1 MSAEEARQDEAEG
14 GEVERLRQELAA
26 VRQRLQDEVA
36 YRQAQAESS
45 RQRSETEQLRL
56 HAEELKR
63 RRQAEQALEQHRSEL
78 AKAREAYKGLKQR
91 YNALQKD
98 YLSQEEK
105 LTRLAEEDEAQSR
118 AAARAAWQSAEEEV
132 GRLETELGETR
143 QALTEAHERNQQL
156 EQTLASLQGLADQG
170 GSDEDEQAALRD
182 EVAKLRKALELS
194 ERGREQANQ
203 RAVRLADQL
212 VGLQAQTQTE
222 PESPAA
228 ANEAPQRGRAV
239 STGAGN
245 AVPVDLTEANAVLVA
260 AQGGP
265 GSDARTADP
274 AAADLGA
281 ELAEEFQIIPADASL
296 ERDQLQARQNRV
308 ERESRRQGET
318 SALQERTG
326 SDSMFTARE
335 ATAPGAQPA
344 PGPAPG
350 ASAGRHTRRSSA
362 WITGAVLM
370 VLAAIVGGAGYW
382 FLGDLLPF

>member
-1 MSAEEARQDEAEG
+1 MSAEGARHEDAEG

-63 RRQAEQALEQHRSEL
+63 RRQAEHALEQHRKEL
-78 AKAREAYKGLKQR
+78 NKAREAYRTLKER
-91 YNALQKD
+91 YDGLQKD
-98 YLSQEEK
+98 YLEQEQRLSRIADDSAEQSQ
-105 LTRLAEEDEAQSR
+105 

-132 GRLETELGETR
+132 DRLEAELEETR
-143 QALTEAHERNQQL
+143 QALNQAQERNQHL
-156 EQTLASLQGLADQG
+156 EQTLASLQGVAEQG

-182 EVAKLRKALELS
+182 ELMKLRKALELS

-212 VGLQAQTQTE
+212 VGLQARTKTE
-222 PESPAA
+222 SNQPGAA
-228 ANEAPQRGRAV
+228 SASDSRRTAN
-239 STGAGN
+239 TGAGN
-245 AVPVDLTEANAVLVA
+245 PVAVDLTEANAVLVA

-265 GSDARTADP
+265 GGNTREADP

-296 ERDQLQARQNRV
+296 ERDQLSARQNRV
-308 ERESRRQGET
+308 EREAQRHPGDVARHSH
-318 SALQERTG
+318 AA
-326 SDSMFTARE
+326 SDSLFTARDV
-335 ATAPGAQPA
+335 GARAGQPA
-344 PGPAPG
+344 AAATGTTAR
-350 ASAGRHTRRSSA
+350 GRDRRGRSFP
-362 WITGAVLM
+362 WLTGAVVV
-370 VLAAIVGGAGYW
+370 VLVVTCAGAGYW